1 MAAEDRAEP
10 LANPAR
16 AYDEGGIVMRTL
28 RLSVLI
34 GVLAALLTIAGVA
47 VTSGQD
53 EAEVPMPPAAPGEPF
68 AAFLSGSVSF
78 EPLEAP
84 TEECPM
90 GVITITDASGPSTLG
105 DLAMHSEHC
114 PTPGAPSVP
123 VGAVTLTTA
132 SGDEITGSYF
142 VDCLPVMP
150 SAQVGEVTTCS
161 GRLQITGGSGEF
173 SEAAGSPQWNAY
185 VWFPGS
191 LEVQDWPWFS
201 VLEGSISY

>member
-1 MAAEDRAEP
+1 MRS
-10 LANPAR
+10 LR
-16 AYDEGGIVMRTL
+16 TTMLIV
-28 RLSVLI
+28 
-34 GVLAALLTIAGVA
+34 VLAALLSMGGITI
-47 VTSGQD
+47 TSAQD
-53 EAEVPMPPAAPGEPF
+53 EAEAPGPAAPGEPF

-105 DLAMHSEHC
+105 DLTMHSEHC

-123 VGAVTLTTA
+123 AGETTLATA
-132 SGDEITGSYF
+132 SGDVIAGTYF

-150 SAQVGEVTTCS
+150 SAQAGEVISCT
-161 GRLQITGGSGEF
+161 GRLLVTGGSGEF
-173 SEAAGSPQWNAY
+173 SEAAGSLRWDAY

-191 LEVQDWPWFS
+191 LEVQGWPWFS
-201 VLEGSISY
+201 VLEGTISY